1 MRDYIKNPITEIEL
15 KQMNDDSSVLLEIKF
30 RLRNTKD
37 VVPAIKSL
45 IKKNEEM
52 RKYIDESIK

>member
-1 MRDYIKNPITEIEL
+1 MRDYIKNPITETEL

-37 VVPAIKSL
+37 VVPAINSL

>member
-15 KQMNDDSSVLLEIKF
+15 KQMTDDSSVLLEIKF